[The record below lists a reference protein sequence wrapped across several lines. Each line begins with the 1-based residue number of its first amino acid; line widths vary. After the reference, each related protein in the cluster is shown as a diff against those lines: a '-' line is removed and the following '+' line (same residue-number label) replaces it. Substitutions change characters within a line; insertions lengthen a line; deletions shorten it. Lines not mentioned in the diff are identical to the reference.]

1 VLARC
6 SPARSQTKSEW
17 MLVSGESA
25 EGEQEQRLLAAQTS
39 FLALAAS
46 CPARQRLLEQA
57 VKDTRQLAH
66 LVWARRGERGGQCAC
81 QPDEAT
87 SSGDRQREQCGA
99 AVVHTSGD
107 PRGGVPSGA
116 VPALARKFIPRI
128 PVRSV
133 PSKRPSSLAGE
144 GGGEQ
149 RGEHLQAT
157 GERSASR
164 ADEGLK
170 GRKEGRKRRLDDLGV
185 DLCASADGKT
195 SSPQESLR
203 PKDSATGSGRSK
215 RQCVQSRQ
223 GEARGRR
230 GAGQQAPGCAQTR
243 PLNVLRALTFENFW

>member
-1 VLARC
+1 
-6 SPARSQTKSEW
+6 
-17 MLVSGESA
+17 M
-25 EGEQEQRLLAAQTS
+25 AAQTS

-57 VKDTRQLAH
+57 VQDTRQLAH
-66 LVWARRGERGGQCAC
+66 LVWARRGERGGQRAC
-81 QPDEAT
+81 QPDDAT
-87 SSGDRQREQCGA
+87 SSGDRQREQRGA

-128 PVRSV
+128 PVRPV
-133 PSKRPSSLAGE
+133 PSKRPSSLGE
-144 GGGEQ
+144 GGGEH
-149 RGEHLQAT
+149 RGEHLRAT

-164 ADEGLK
+164 ADERLK
-170 GRKEGRKRRLDDLGV
+170 GRKEGRKRRLDDRSI
-185 DLCASADGKT
+185 DLCASADGKM
-195 SSPQESLR
+195 SCPQESLR
-203 PKDSATGSGRSK
+203 PRQISTGSGRSK

-243 PLNVLRALTFENFW
+243 PVNVLRALTFENFW